1 MLAGTLLFSAV
12 IGMVAVAATLVMS
25 MPLWMTLL
33 AYPAVCSL
41 TLLLTAALIS
51 IRSGQTA
58 RQRGVATMAFRADN
72 SLG

>member
-12 IGMVAVAATLVMS
+12 IGMLAVAATLVMS

-33 AYPAVCSL
+33 AYPAACSL

-51 IRSGQTA
+51 IRSGQAA
-58 RQRGVATMAFRADN
+58 RQRSVATMAFRTDS